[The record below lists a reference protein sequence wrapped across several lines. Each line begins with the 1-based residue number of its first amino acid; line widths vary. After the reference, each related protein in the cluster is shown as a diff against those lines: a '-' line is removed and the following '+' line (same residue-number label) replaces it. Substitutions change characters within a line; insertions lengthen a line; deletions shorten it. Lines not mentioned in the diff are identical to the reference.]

1 MHIGSVQQKQI
12 LKNINKI
19 FDTITRMKR
28 IVFLVFLIGASTI
41 FLFAQNRSQQGRGRV
56 TLSGTVLDKEDE
68 SPIVQA
74 TVQLLSLPDSTMAV
88 GNVTNP
94 NGRFSL
100 SVRPGKY
107 VLKVSYVGYL
117 SYMKQYQLTAS
128 KPTVNVGKIALASDA
143 IMLKE
148 AVVVAEAPQ
157 VTVSGDTLGYN
168 ASAYRTPEGAM
179 LEELVKKIPGAEVDD
194 DGNVKINGKEVK
206 KLLVDGKE
214 FFGGDV
220 KTGLQNLPVD
230 MVDKINA
237 YDRQSDNA
245 RITGIDDGEE
255 ETVLDLKVKKG
266 MNQGWVGNIDGG
278 IGTEERYSASA
289 NVNRFASHGDKSSQL
304 SFIGRLNNVNDQ
316 RFGGGGGP
324 RWRRN
329 NGLTASKMA
338 GLNYALETEKL
349 DFGISARYN
358 YRDNDVQSFGQVENF
373 LPSGNSSFTNSKNKS
388 FSSNQNF
395 NGHLRLEWRPDS
407 LTTFFMRGNVSWGD
421 SESGSTSL
429 SSTYNS
435 DPFAIVSNPYDF
447 LSFNSESN
455 DDLDAVRVN
464 ASNNASLSE
473 SNSLSANLN
482 MQLTRK
488 LSDNGRNVT
497 LRLISSYGDNESD
510 RYSNN
515 LIRYYG
521 DNIPTFDEEA
531 IRRYITTPTNNY
543 NLGAE
548 VSYSEPIADRVY
560 LQFSYR
566 FQYGYSESDN
576 STFDL
581 NHTGDNGWLQN
592 IVLGTLPNDFSTSW
606 LDKDQ
611 SKYAEYKKYNHNA
624 RFTFRVNREKWR
636 LSAGMAFRPQKTEL
650 TYKKGNVDTIT
661 VRNVF
666 NFSPEVDFRYQPQK
680 QTQLRFTY
688 RGRSSDPSMENLLDI
703 TDTSDPLNVR
713 KGNPGLKPSFSHNM
727 GLHFN
732 TFNMDAQ
739 RGIFSALNGSFT
751 QNAISNIRQYEASS
765 GKWTIMP
772 ENINGNWNV
781 WGMFGINTALKNNKK
796 FTIGSFTNAGF
807 TNNVGYITTG
817 EMKDAQKNTTTNLS
831 LGERVNGTYRND
843 WLEIGLNGSLNYT
856 FEKDKL
862 NPQNNQEPYT
872 FSYGGNF
879 QIYTP
884 WNMTISTNMTNQ
896 ARRGYSDASMNRNEL
911 IWNAQIAQSFLKG
924 ALTLSF
930 EWNDILKEQSNITRS
945 YNANGSSVYTYN
957 GVNSYGMIRAI
968 YRFNIFG
975 SKEAR
980 EMMKNRRGPGMGG
993 PMGRGM
999 GRGPGMGHRRF

>member
-1 MHIGSVQQKQI
+1 
-12 LKNINKI
+12 
-19 FDTITRMKR
+19 MKR
-28 IVFLVFLIGASTI
+28 LAFLVLLIGLGTTM
-41 FLFAQNRSQQGRGRV
+41 LLAQSGKV
-56 TLSGTVLDKEDE
+56 TVSGVVLDKEDD
-68 SPIVQA
+68 SPVMQA
-74 TVQLLSLPDSTMAV
+74 TVQLLSLPDSTMAA
-88 GNVTNP
+88 GNVTNN

-100 SVRPGKY
+100 SVKPGKY
-107 VLKVSYVGYL
+107 VLKVSFVGYL
-117 SYMKQYQLTAS
+117 THMKEYRLSGS
-128 KPTVNVGKIALASDA
+128 KPTLNVGKIALSSDA
-143 IMLKE
+143 IMLSE
-148 AVVVAEAPQ
+148 ATVTAEAPQ

-179 LEELVKKIPGAEVDD
+179 LEELVKKVPGAEVDD

-230 MVDKINA
+230 MVDKIKA

-255 ETVLDLKVKKG
+255 ETVLDLTVKKG

-278 IGTEERYSASA
+278 LGTEDRYSASA
-289 NVNRFASHGDKSSQL
+289 NVNRFASHGDVSKQFSVL
-304 SFIGRLNNVNDQ
+304 GRVNNVGDQ

-329 NGLTASKMA
+329 NGLNSSKMA
-338 GLNYALETEKL
+338 GLNYAIETKKF
-349 DFGISARYN
+349 DFGASVRYN
-358 YRDNDVQSFGQVENF
+358 YRDNDVQSLGQIDNF
-373 LPSGNSSFTNSKNKS
+373 LLGNKAASYTNNNSASRNK
-388 FSSNQNF
+388 NQNL

-407 LTTFFMRGNVSWGD
+407 LTTFFMRGGLSWGD
-421 SESGSTSL
+421 SESGSNSL

-435 DPFAIVSNPYDF
+435 NPFEVVADPYKFLDF
-447 LSFNSESN
+447 EGES
-455 DDLDAVRVN
+455 DERLDAIRVN
-464 ASNNASLSE
+464 ASNSGSLSE

-488 LSDNGRNVT
+488 LNDEGRNIT
-497 LRLISSYGDNESD
+497 LRGIGSYGDNESE

-515 LIRYYG
+515 ITRYYG
-521 DNIPTFDEEA
+521 DGIIAMEDT
-531 IRRYITTPTNNY
+531 IRRYIHTPTNNY
-543 NLGAE
+543 NIGAE

-576 STFDL
+576 STYNLPF
-581 NHTGDNGWLQN
+581 GW
-592 IVLGTLPNDFSTSW
+592 VLSDGLPNQFSQHQSEW
-606 LDKDQ
+606 LDPEQ
-611 SKYAEYKKYNHNA
+611 SKYAEYKKYNHDA
-624 RFTFRVNREKWR
+624 RFAFRVNRETWR
-636 LSAGMAFRPQKTEL
+636 MSAGMAFRPQNTKL
-650 TYKKGNVDTIT
+650 SYKKGAYAVDTT
-661 VRNVF
+661 RNVF

-688 RGRSSDPSMENLLDI
+688 RGRTSDPSMENLLPI
-703 TDTSDPLNVR
+703 TDNSDPLNIR
-713 KGNPGLKPSFSHNM
+713 TGNPGLKPSFSHNM

-751 QNAISNIRQYEASS
+751 QNAISNIRKYNDVT
-765 GKWTIMP
+765 GGWTTMP

-781 WGMFGINTALKNNKK
+781 FGMFGINTAFKNNKK
-796 FTIGSFTNAGF
+796 FNIGSFTNASY
-807 TNNVGYITTG
+807 NNHVGYLTTG
-817 EMKDAQKNTTTNLS
+817 EMKDAQKNTTTSLS
-831 LGERVNGTYRND
+831 LGERLNGTYRNN

-862 NPQNNQEPYT
+862 NPKNNQEPYT
-872 FSYGGNF
+872 FSYGGNL
-879 QIYTP
+879 QVYTP

-911 IWNAQIAQSFLKG
+911 IWNAQVAQSFLKG

-930 EWNDILKEQSNITRS
+930 EWNDILKEQSNIMTS
-945 YNANGSSVYTYN
+945 YDNSGRKTYTYN
-957 GVNSYGMIRAI
+957 GINSYGMIRAI

-975 SKEAR
+975 SKDAR
-980 EMMKNRRGPGMGG
+980 EKMMNRRGPGMGGG

-999 GRGPGMGHRRF
+999 GRGMGHGMGGRRPF

>member
-1 MHIGSVQQKQI
+1 
-12 LKNINKI
+12 
-19 FDTITRMKR
+19 MKR
-28 IVFLVFLIGASTI
+28 IAFLVLLLIGVSTT
-41 FLFAQNRSQQGRGRV
+41 LSFAQSQGRV
-56 TLSGTVLDKEDE
+56 TVTGTVLDKEDD
-68 SPIVQA
+68 SPVMQA
-74 TVQLLSLPDSTMAV
+74 TVQLLSLPDSTMAA
-88 GNVTNP
+88 GNVTNN

-100 SVRPGKY
+100 QVRPGKY

-117 SYMKQYQLTAS
+117 SYLKQYQLTAS

-148 AVVVAEAPQ
+148 AVVTAEAPQ

-168 ASAYRTPEGAM
+168 TSAYRTPEGAM

-230 MVDKINA
+230 MVEKINS

-266 MNQGWVGNIDGG
+266 MNQGWVGNLDGG
-278 IGTEERYSASA
+278 IGTEDRYSASA
-289 NVNRFASHGDKSSQL
+289 NVNRFSSHGDNSSQF
-304 SFIGRLNNVNDQ
+304 SMIGRINNVNDQ

-329 NGLTASKMA
+329 NGLTTSKEL
-338 GLNYALETEKL
+338 GFNYAMESKKVE
-349 DFGISARYN
+349 FGASVRYN
-358 YRDNDVQSFGQVENF
+358 YRDNDVLSLGQVENI
-373 LPSGNSSFTNSKNKS
+373 LLNTSNKS
-388 FSSNQNF
+388 YVNSNNASRNKNQNF
-395 NGHLRLEWRPDS
+395 FGHLRLEWRPDS
-407 LTTFFMRGNVSWGD
+407 MTTFFMRGGMSWGD
-421 SESGSTSL
+421 TDSRSNAL
-429 SSTYNS
+429 SATYNA
-435 DPFAIVSNPYDF
+435 DPFAIVTNPYLYLGFDG
-447 LSFNSESN
+447 ES
-455 DDLDAVRVN
+455 DEDLDAVRVN
-464 ASNNASLSE
+464 ASNSGSLSE

-488 LSDNGRNVT
+488 LNDEGRNIT
-497 LRLISSYGDNESD
+497 LRALGSYGDNESE
-510 RYSNN
+510 RFSNN
-515 LIRYYG
+515 MTRYYADG
-521 DNIPTFDEEA
+521 MITEEDT
-531 IRRYITTPTNNY
+531 IRRYIHTPTNNY
-543 NLGAE
+543 NVGAE

-576 STFDL
+576 STYNLPF
-581 NHTGDNGWLQN
+581 GW
-592 IVLGTLPNDFSTSW
+592 VLSDGLPGQFSQHQSEW
-606 LDKDQ
+606 LDPEQ
-611 SKYAEYKKYNHNA
+611 SKYAEYKKYNHDA
-624 RFTFRVNREKWR
+624 RFTFRVNRETWR
-636 LSAGMAFRPQKTEL
+636 LSAGMAFRPQNTKL
-650 TYKKGNVDTIT
+650 SYKKGEYAVDTT
-661 VRNVF
+661 RNVF

-688 RGRSSDPSMENLLDI
+688 RGRSSDPSMENLLPI
-703 TDTSDPLNVR
+703 TDNSNPLNIR
-713 KGNPGLKPSFSHNM
+713 TGNPGLKPSFSHNM

-751 QNAISNIRQYEASS
+751 QNAISNIRKYNEST
-765 GKWTIMP
+765 GGWTTMP
-772 ENINGNWNV
+772 ENINGNWNL
-781 WGMFGINTALKNNKK
+781 WGMFGINTALKSNKK
-796 FTIGSFTNAGF
+796 FTVGSFTNAGF
-807 TNNVGYITTG
+807 NNHVGYLTVG
-817 EMKDAQKNTTTNLS
+817 EMKDAKKNTTTSLS
-831 LGERVNGTYRND
+831 LGERINGTYRND

-862 NPQNNQEPYT
+862 NPENNQEPYM
-872 FSYGGNF
+872 FSYGGNLQF
-879 QIYTP
+879 YTP

-896 ARRGYSDASMNRNEL
+896 ARRGYSDTSMNRNEL
-911 IWNAQIAQSFLKG
+911 IWNAQVAQSFLKG

-930 EWNDILKEQSNITRS
+930 EWNDILKEQSNITSS
-945 YNANGSSVYTYN
+945 YSSTGKTVYTYN
-957 GVNSYGMIRAI
+957 GINSYGMIRVI

-980 EMMKNRRGPGMGG
+980 EMMQNRRGMGGPGMGG

-999 GRGPGMGHRRF
+999 GRGPGMGHGRRF

>member
-1 MHIGSVQQKQI
+1 
-12 LKNINKI
+12 
-19 FDTITRMKR
+19 MKR
-28 IVFLVFLIGASTI
+28 LAFLILLIGLGTTM
-41 FLFAQNRSQQGRGRV
+41 LLAQSGKV
-56 TLSGTVLDKEDE
+56 TVSGVVLDKEDD
-68 SPIVQA
+68 SPVMQA
-74 TVQLLSLPDSTMAV
+74 TVQLLSLPDSTMAA
-88 GNVTNP
+88 GNVTN
-94 NGRFSL
+94 NSGRFSL
-100 SVRPGKY
+100 SVKPGKY
-107 VLKVSYVGYL
+107 VLKVSFVGYL
-117 SYMKQYQLTAS
+117 THMKEYRLSGS
-128 KPTVNVGKIALASDA
+128 KPTLNVGKIALSSDA
-143 IMLKE
+143 IMLSE
-148 AVVVAEAPQ
+148 ATVTAEAPQ

-179 LEELVKKIPGAEVDD
+179 LEELVKKVPGAEVDD

-230 MVDKINA
+230 MVEKIKA

-255 ETVLDLKVKKG
+255 ETVLDLTVKKG

-278 IGTEERYSASA
+278 LGTEDRYSASA
-289 NVNRFASHGDKSSQL
+289 NVNRFASHGDVSKQFSVL
-304 SFIGRLNNVNDQ
+304 GRVNNVGDQ

-329 NGLTASKMA
+329 NGLNSSKMA
-338 GLNYALETEKL
+338 GLNYAVETKKF
-349 DFGISARYN
+349 DFGASVRYN
-358 YRDNDVQSFGQVENF
+358 YRDNDVQSLGQIDNF
-373 LPSGNSSFTNSKNKS
+373 LLGNKPASYTNNNSASRNK
-388 FSSNQNF
+388 NQNL

-407 LTTFFMRGNVSWGD
+407 LTTFFMRGGLSWGD
-421 SESGSTSL
+421 SESGSNSL

-435 DPFAIVSNPYDF
+435 NPFEVVADPYKFLDF
-447 LSFNSESN
+447 EGESN
-455 DDLDAVRVN
+455 EELDAIRVN
-464 ASNNASLSE
+464 ASNSGSLSE

-488 LSDNGRNVT
+488 LNDEGRNIT
-497 LRLISSYGDNESD
+497 LRGIGSYGDNESE

-515 LIRYYG
+515 ITRYYG
-521 DNIPTFDEEA
+521 DGIIAMEDT
-531 IRRYITTPTNNY
+531 IRRYIHTPTNNY
-543 NLGAE
+543 NIGAE

-576 STFDL
+576 STYNLPF
-581 NHTGDNGWLQN
+581 GW
-592 IVLGTLPNDFSTSW
+592 VLSDGLPNQFSQHQSEW
-606 LDKDQ
+606 LDPEQ
-611 SKYAEYKKYNHNA
+611 SKYAEYKKYNHDA
-624 RFTFRVNREKWR
+624 RFTFRVNRETWR
-636 LSAGMAFRPQKTEL
+636 LSAGMAFRPQNTKL
-650 TYKKGNVDTIT
+650 SYKKGTYAVDTT
-661 VRNVF
+661 RNVF

-688 RGRSSDPSMENLLDI
+688 RGRTSDPSMENLLPI
-703 TDTSDPLNVR
+703 TDNSDPLNIR
-713 KGNPGLKPSFSHNM
+713 TGNPGLKPSFSHNM

-751 QNAISNIRQYEASS
+751 QNAISNIRKYNDVT
-765 GKWTIMP
+765 GGWTTMP

-781 WGMFGINTALKNNKK
+781 FGMFGINTAFKNNKK
-796 FTIGSFTNAGF
+796 FNIGSFTNASY
-807 TNNVGYITTG
+807 NNHVGYLTTG
-817 EMKDAQKNTTTNLS
+817 EMKDAQKNTTTSLS
-831 LGERVNGTYRND
+831 LGERLNGTYRND
-843 WLEIGLNGSLNYT
+843 WLEVGVNGSLNYT

-862 NPQNNQEPYT
+862 NPKNNQEPYT
-872 FSYGGNF
+872 FSYGGNL
-879 QIYTP
+879 QVYTP

-924 ALTLSF
+924 ALTFSF
-930 EWNDILKEQSNITRS
+930 EWNDILKEQSNIMTS
-945 YNANGSSVYTYN
+945 YDSNGRKTYTYN
-957 GVNSYGMIRAI
+957 GINSYGMIRAI

-980 EMMKNRRGPGMGG
+980 EKMMNRRGMGTGMGGG

-999 GRGPGMGHRRF
+999 GRGMGHGMGGSRPF

>member
-1 MHIGSVQQKQI
+1 
-12 LKNINKI
+12 
-19 FDTITRMKR
+19 MKR
-28 IVFLVFLIGASTI
+28 IAFLVLLIGISTA
-41 FLFAQNRSQQGRGRV
+41 LLSAQSRSQSRGRV
-56 TLSGTVLDKEDE
+56 TLSGSVLDKEDN
-68 SPIVQA
+68 SPIMQA

-88 GNVTNP
+88 GDVTNN

-117 SYMKQYQLTAS
+117 SHLKEYQLTAS
-128 KPTVNVGKIALASDA
+128 KPTVNVGKIALSSDA

-148 AVVVAEAPQ
+148 AVVTAEAPQ

-168 ASAYRTPEGAM
+168 ASAYRTSEGAA
-179 LEELVKKIPGAEVDD
+179 LEELVKKLPGAEVDD
-194 DGNVKINGKEVK
+194 EGNVKINGKEVK

-220 KTGLQNLPVD
+220 KTGLQNLPVN

-255 ETVLDLKVKKG
+255 ETVLDLTVKKG
-266 MNQGWVGNIDGG
+266 MNQGWMGNLDGG
-278 IGTEERYSASA
+278 LGTEKRYSASA

-304 SFIGRLNNVNDQ
+304 SFIGRANNVGDR

-324 RWRRN
+324 QWRRN
-329 NGLTASKMA
+329 NGLTASKEL
-338 GLNYALETEKL
+338 GLNYAIETKKV
-349 DFGISARYN
+349 DFGVSARYN
-358 YRDNDVQSFGQVENF
+358 YRDNDVQSLGQVENF
-373 LPSGNSSFTNSKNKS
+373 LLGGGNSSFMNSNSASRNK
-388 FSSNQNF
+388 NQNF
-395 NGHLRLEWRPDS
+395 FGHLRLEWRPDS
-407 LTTFFMRGNVSWGD
+407 MTTFFMRGSMSWGD
-421 SESGSTSL
+421 SESSSNSL
-429 SSTYNS
+429 SATYNS
-435 DPFAIVSNPYDF
+435 DPFAIVSNPYQYLDF
-447 LSFNSESN
+447 DSES
-455 DDLDAVRVN
+455 DEDLDKTRVN

-473 SNSLSANLN
+473 GNSMSANLN
-482 MQLTRK
+482 MQVTRK
-488 LSDNGRNVT
+488 LNDSGRNIT
-497 LRLISSYGDNESD
+497 LRGIGSYGDNESD

-515 LIRYYG
+515 ITRYYG
-521 DNIPTFDEEA
+521 DGIITTVDT

-543 NLGAE
+543 NVGAE

-566 FQYGYSESDN
+566 FTYGYNESDN
-576 STFDL
+576 STYDL
-581 NHTGDNGWLQN
+581 LNASDRVNF
-592 IVLGTLPNDFSTSW
+592 ILGRLPNDFSESW
-606 LDKDQ
+606 IDPEQ
-611 SKYAEYKKYNHNA
+611 SKYAEYKKYNHDA
-624 RFTFRVNREKWR
+624 RFTFRVNRDTWR
-636 LSAGMAFRPQKTEL
+636 LSAGMAFRPQNTKL
-650 TYKKGNVDTIT
+650 SYKKGEYQVDTT
-661 VRNVF
+661 RNVF

-680 QTQLRFTY
+680 QTQLRFNY
-688 RGRSSDPSMENLLDI
+688 RGRSSDPSMENLLPI
-703 TDTSDPLNVR
+703 TDNSNPLNIR
-713 KGNPGLKPSFSHNM
+713 TGNPGLKPSFSHNM

-751 QNAISNIRQYEASS
+751 QNAISNIRKYNEST
-765 GKWTIMP
+765 GGWTTMP
-772 ENINGNWNV
+772 ENINGNWNL

-807 TNNVGYITTG
+807 NNNVGYLTTG
-817 EMKDAQKNTTTNLS
+817 EMKDAQKNTTTSLS
-831 LGERVNGTYRND
+831 LGERLNGTYRND
-843 WLEIGLNGSLNYT
+843 WLEVGLNGSLNYT

-872 FSYGGNF
+872 FSYGGNLQF
-879 QIYTP
+879 NTP

-896 ARRGYSDASMNRNEL
+896 ARRGYSDESMNRNEL
-911 IWNAQIAQSFLKG
+911 IWNAQVAQSFLKG

-945 YNANGSSVYTYN
+945 YTSSGSSVYTYN
-957 GVNSYGMIRAI
+957 GVNSYGMVRVI

-975 SKEAR
+975 NKEAR
-980 EMMKNRRGPGMGG
+980 EMMQNRRGMGPGMGGG

-999 GRGPGMGHRRF
+999 GHGRRF

>member
-1 MHIGSVQQKQI
+1 
-12 LKNINKI
+12 
-19 FDTITRMKR
+19 MKR
-28 IVFLVFLIGASTI
+28 IAFLVLLIGISTA
-41 FLFAQNRSQQGRGRV
+41 LLSAQSRSQSRGRV
-56 TLSGTVLDKEDE
+56 TLSGTVLDKEDN
-68 SPIVQA
+68 SPIMQA

-88 GNVTNP
+88 GDVTNN

-117 SYMKQYQLTAS
+117 SHLKEYQLTAS
-128 KPTVNVGKIALASDA
+128 KPTVNVGKIALSSDA

-148 AVVVAEAPQ
+148 AVVTAEAPQ

-168 ASAYRTPEGAM
+168 ASAYRTSEGAA
-179 LEELVKKIPGAEVDD
+179 LEELVKKLPGAEVDD
-194 DGNVKINGKEVK
+194 EGNVKINGKEVK

-220 KTGLQNLPVD
+220 KTGLQNLPVN

-255 ETVLDLKVKKG
+255 ETVLDLTVKKG
-266 MNQGWVGNIDGG
+266 MNQGWMGNLDGG
-278 IGTEERYSASA
+278 LGTEKRYSASA

-304 SFIGRLNNVNDQ
+304 SFIGRANNVGDR

-324 RWRRN
+324 QWRRN
-329 NGLTASKMA
+329 NGLTASKEL
-338 GLNYALETEKL
+338 GLNYAIETKKV
-349 DFGISARYN
+349 DFGVSARYN
-358 YRDNDVQSFGQVENF
+358 YRDNDVQSLGQVENF
-373 LPSGNSSFTNSKNKS
+373 LLGGGNSSFMNSNSASRNK
-388 FSSNQNF
+388 NQNF
-395 NGHLRLEWRPDS
+395 FGHLRLEWRPDS
-407 LTTFFMRGNVSWGD
+407 MTTFFMRGSMSWGD
-421 SESGSTSL
+421 SESSSNSL

-435 DPFAIVSNPYDF
+435 DPFKIVTDPYQYLGFSSNP
-447 LSFNSESN
+447 NIA
-455 DDLDAVRVN
+455 LDTVRVN
-464 ASNNASLSE
+464 ASENASLSE

-488 LSDNGRNVT
+488 LNDKGRNVT
-497 LRLISSYGDNESD
+497 LRGISSYGDSESE
-510 RYSNN
+510 RYTDN
-515 LIRYYG
+515 LTKFYG
-521 DNIPTFDEEA
+521 DGIPTREEP
-531 IRRYITTPTNNY
+531 IRRYIHTPVNNY
-543 NLGAE
+543 NIGAE

-560 LQFSYR
+560 LQFSYK
-566 FQYGYSESDN
+566 FQYGYNESDN
-576 STFDL
+576 STYNMPFD
-581 NHTGDNGWLQN
+581 W
-592 IVLGTLPNDFSTSW
+592 VLANKLSGKFNNEKE
-606 LDKDQ
+606 LDEDQ
-611 SKYAEYKKYNHNA
+611 SKYAEYKKYNHDA
-624 RFTFRVNREKWR
+624 RFTFRVNRETWR
-636 LSAGMAFRPQKTEL
+636 LSAGMAFRPQNTKL
-650 TYKKGNVDTIT
+650 TYKHLGVDTVT
-661 VRNVF
+661 TRSVF

-703 TDTSDPLNVR
+703 TDDSDPLNIR

-751 QNAISNIRQYEASS
+751 QNAISNKRQYDVNS
-765 GKWTIMP
+765 GVWTTKP
-772 ENINGNWNV
+772 ENINGNWNL

-796 FTIGSFTNAGF
+796 FTFGSFTNAGF
-807 TNNVGYITTG
+807 NNNVGYVTIG
-817 EMKDAQKNTTTNLS
+817 QDIDAAQKNTTTSLS
-831 LGERVNGTYRND
+831 LGERLNGTYRND
-843 WLEIGLNGSLNYT
+843 WLEVGLNGSLNYT

-872 FSYGGNF
+872 FSYGGNLQF
-879 QIYTP
+879 NTP

-896 ARRGYSDASMNRNEL
+896 ARRGYSDESMNRNEL
-911 IWNAQIAQSFLKG
+911 IWNAQVAQSFLKG

-945 YNANGSSVYTYN
+945 YTSSGSSVYTYN
-957 GVNSYGMIRAI
+957 GVNSYGMVRVI

-980 EMMKNRRGPGMGG
+980 EMMQNRRGMGPGG

-999 GRGPGMGHRRF
+999 GRGPGMGPGRRF

>member
-1 MHIGSVQQKQI
+1 
-12 LKNINKI
+12 
-19 FDTITRMKR
+19 MKR
-28 IVFLVFLIGASTI
+28 IAFLVLLLIGISTT
-41 FLFAQNRSQQGRGRV
+41 LSFAQSQGRV
-56 TLSGTVLDKEDE
+56 TVTGTVLDKEDD
-68 SPIVQA
+68 SPVMQA
-74 TVQLLSLPDSTMAV
+74 TVQLLSLPDSTMAA
-88 GNVTNP
+88 GNVTNN

-100 SVRPGKY
+100 QVRPGKY

-117 SYMKQYQLTAS
+117 SYLKQYQLTAS

-148 AVVVAEAPQ
+148 AVVTAEAPQ

-168 ASAYRTPEGAM
+168 TSAYRTPEGAM

-230 MVDKINA
+230 MVEKINS

-266 MNQGWVGNIDGG
+266 MNQGWVGNLDGG
-278 IGTEERYSASA
+278 IGTEDRYSASA
-289 NVNRFASHGDKSSQL
+289 NVNRFSSHGDNSSQF
-304 SFIGRLNNVNDQ
+304 SMIGRINNVNDQ

-329 NGLTASKMA
+329 NGLTTSKEL
-338 GLNYALETEKL
+338 GFNYAMESKKVE
-349 DFGISARYN
+349 FGASVRYN
-358 YRDNDVQSFGQVENF
+358 YRDNDVLSLGQVENI
-373 LPSGNSSFTNSKNKS
+373 LLNTSNKS
-388 FSSNQNF
+388 YVNSNNASRNKNQNF
-395 NGHLRLEWRPDS
+395 FGHLRLEWRPDS
-407 LTTFFMRGNVSWGD
+407 MTTFFMRGGMSWGD
-421 SESGSTSL
+421 TDSRSNAL
-429 SSTYNS
+429 SATYNA
-435 DPFAIVSNPYDF
+435 DPFAIVTNPYLYLGFDG
-447 LSFNSESN
+447 ES
-455 DDLDAVRVN
+455 DEDLDAVRVN
-464 ASNNASLSE
+464 ASNSGSLSE

-488 LSDNGRNVT
+488 LNDEGRNIT
-497 LRLISSYGDNESD
+497 LRALGSYGDNESE
-510 RYSNN
+510 RFSNN
-515 LIRYYG
+515 MTRYYADG
-521 DNIPTFDEEA
+521 MITEEDT
-531 IRRYITTPTNNY
+531 IRRYIHTPTNNY
-543 NLGAE
+543 NVGAE

-576 STFDL
+576 STYNLPF
-581 NHTGDNGWLQN
+581 GW
-592 IVLGTLPNDFSTSW
+592 VLSDGLPGQFSQHQSEW
-606 LDKDQ
+606 LDPEQ
-611 SKYAEYKKYNHNA
+611 SKYAEYKKYNHDA
-624 RFTFRVNREKWR
+624 RFTFRVNRETWR
-636 LSAGMAFRPQKTEL
+636 LSAGMAFRPQNTKL
-650 TYKKGNVDTIT
+650 SYKKGEYAVDTT
-661 VRNVF
+661 RNVF

-688 RGRSSDPSMENLLDI
+688 RGRSSDPSMENLLPI
-703 TDTSDPLNVR
+703 TDNSNPLNIR
-713 KGNPGLKPSFSHNM
+713 TGNPGLKPSFSHNM

-751 QNAISNIRQYEASS
+751 QNAISNIRKYNEST
-765 GKWTIMP
+765 GGWTTMP
-772 ENINGNWNV
+772 ENINGNWNL
-781 WGMFGINTALKNNKK
+781 WGMFGVNTALKSNKK
-796 FTIGSFTNAGF
+796 FTVGSFTNAGF
-807 TNNVGYITTG
+807 NNHVGYLTVG
-817 EMKDAQKNTTTNLS
+817 EMKDAKKNTTTSLS
-831 LGERVNGTYRND
+831 LGERINGTYRNN

-862 NPQNNQEPYT
+862 NPENNQEPYM
-872 FSYGGNF
+872 FSYGGNLQF
-879 QIYTP
+879 YTP

-896 ARRGYSDASMNRNEL
+896 ARRGYSDTSMNRNEL
-911 IWNAQIAQSFLKG
+911 IWNAQVAQSFLKG

-930 EWNDILKEQSNITRS
+930 EWNDILKEQSNITSS
-945 YNANGSSVYTYN
+945 YSSTGKTVYTYN
-957 GVNSYGMIRAI
+957 GINSYGMIRVI

-980 EMMKNRRGPGMGG
+980 EMMQNRRGMGGPGMGG

-999 GRGPGMGHRRF
+999 GRGPGMGHGRRF

>member
-1 MHIGSVQQKQI
+1 
-12 LKNINKI
+12 
-19 FDTITRMKR
+19 MKR
-28 IVFLVFLIGASTI
+28 IAFLVLLIGISTA
-41 FLFAQNRSQQGRGRV
+41 LLSAQSRSQSRGRV
-56 TLSGTVLDKEDE
+56 TLSGSVLDKEDN
-68 SPIVQA
+68 SPIMQA

-88 GNVTNP
+88 GDVTNN

-117 SYMKQYQLTAS
+117 SHLKEYQLTAS
-128 KPTVNVGKIALASDA
+128 KPTVNVGKIALSSDA

-148 AVVVAEAPQ
+148 AVVTAEAPQ

-168 ASAYRTPEGAM
+168 ASAYRTSEGAA
-179 LEELVKKIPGAEVDD
+179 LEELVKKLPGAEVDD
-194 DGNVKINGKEVK
+194 EGNVKINGKEVK

-220 KTGLQNLPVD
+220 KTGLQNLPVN

-255 ETVLDLKVKKG
+255 ETVLDLTVKKG
-266 MNQGWVGNIDGG
+266 MNQGWMGNLDGG
-278 IGTEERYSASA
+278 LGTEKRYSASA

-304 SFIGRLNNVNDQ
+304 SFIGRANNVGDR

-324 RWRRN
+324 QWRRN
-329 NGLTASKMA
+329 NGLTASKEL
-338 GLNYALETEKL
+338 GLNYAIETKKV
-349 DFGISARYN
+349 DFGVSARYN
-358 YRDNDVQSFGQVENF
+358 YRDNDVQSLGQVENF
-373 LPSGNSSFTNSKNKS
+373 LLGGGNSSFMNSNSASRNK
-388 FSSNQNF
+388 NQNF
-395 NGHLRLEWRPDS
+395 FGHLRLEWRPDS
-407 LTTFFMRGNVSWGD
+407 MTTFFMRGSMSWGD
-421 SESGSTSL
+421 SESSSNSL
-429 SSTYNS
+429 SATYNS
-435 DPFAIVSNPYDF
+435 DPFAIVSNPYQYLDF
-447 LSFNSESN
+447 DSES
-455 DDLDAVRVN
+455 DEDLDKTRVN

-473 SNSLSANLN
+473 GNSMSANLN
-482 MQLTRK
+482 MQVTRK
-488 LSDNGRNVT
+488 LNDSGRNIT
-497 LRLISSYGDNESD
+497 LRGIGSYGDNESD

-515 LIRYYG
+515 ITRYYG
-521 DNIPTFDEEA
+521 DGIITTVDT

-543 NLGAE
+543 NVGAE

-566 FQYGYSESDN
+566 FTYGYNESDN
-576 STFDL
+576 STYDL
-581 NHTGDNGWLQN
+581 LNASDRVNF
-592 IVLGTLPNDFSTSW
+592 ILGRLPNDFSESW
-606 LDKDQ
+606 IDPEQ
-611 SKYAEYKKYNHNA
+611 SKYAEYKKYNHDA
-624 RFTFRVNREKWR
+624 RFTFRVNRNTWR
-636 LSAGMAFRPQKTEL
+636 LSAGMAFRPQNTKL
-650 TYKKGNVDTIT
+650 SYKKGEYQVDTT
-661 VRNVF
+661 RNVF

-680 QTQLRFTY
+680 QTQLRFNY
-688 RGRSSDPSMENLLDI
+688 RGRSSDPSMENLLPI
-703 TDTSDPLNVR
+703 TDNSNPLNIR
-713 KGNPGLKPSFSHNM
+713 TGNPGLKPSFSHNM

-751 QNAISNIRQYEASS
+751 QNAISNIRKYNEST
-765 GKWTIMP
+765 GGWTTMP
-772 ENINGNWNV
+772 ENINGNWNL

-807 TNNVGYITTG
+807 NNNVGYLTTG
-817 EMKDAQKNTTTNLS
+817 EMKDAQKNTTTSLS
-831 LGERVNGTYRND
+831 LGERLNGTYRND
-843 WLEIGLNGSLNYT
+843 WLEVGLNGSLNYT

-872 FSYGGNF
+872 FSYGGNLQF
-879 QIYTP
+879 NTP

-896 ARRGYSDASMNRNEL
+896 ARRGYSDESMNRNEL
-911 IWNAQIAQSFLKG
+911 IWNAQVAQSFLKG

-945 YNANGSSVYTYN
+945 YTSSGSSVYTYN
-957 GVNSYGMIRAI
+957 GVNSYGMVRVI

-975 SKEAR
+975 NKEAR
-980 EMMKNRRGPGMGG
+980 EMMQNRRGMGPGG

-999 GRGPGMGHRRF
+999 GRGPGMGHGRRF

>member
-1 MHIGSVQQKQI
+1 
-12 LKNINKI
+12 
-19 FDTITRMKR
+19 MKR
-28 IVFLVFLIGASTI
+28 IAFLVLLIGISTA
-41 FLFAQNRSQQGRGRV
+41 LLSAQSRSQSRGRV
-56 TLSGTVLDKEDE
+56 TLSGSVLDKEDN
-68 SPIVQA
+68 SPIMQA

-88 GNVTNP
+88 GDVTNN

-117 SYMKQYQLTAS
+117 SHLKEYQLTAS
-128 KPTVNVGKIALASDA
+128 KPTVNVGKIALSSDA

-148 AVVVAEAPQ
+148 AVVTAEAPQ

-168 ASAYRTPEGAM
+168 ASAYRTSEGAA
-179 LEELVKKIPGAEVDD
+179 LEELVKKLPGAEVDD
-194 DGNVKINGKEVK
+194 EGNVKINGKEVK

-220 KTGLQNLPVD
+220 KTGLQNLPVN

-255 ETVLDLKVKKG
+255 ETVLDLTVKKG
-266 MNQGWVGNIDGG
+266 MNQGWMGNLDGG
-278 IGTEERYSASA
+278 LGTEKRYSASA

-304 SFIGRLNNVNDQ
+304 SFIGRANNVGDR

-324 RWRRN
+324 QWRRN
-329 NGLTASKMA
+329 NGLTASKEL
-338 GLNYALETEKL
+338 GLNYAIETKKV
-349 DFGISARYN
+349 DFGVSARYN
-358 YRDNDVQSFGQVENF
+358 YRDNDVQSLGQVENF
-373 LPSGNSSFTNSKNKS
+373 LLGGGNSSFMNSNSASRNK
-388 FSSNQNF
+388 NQNF
-395 NGHLRLEWRPDS
+395 FGHLRLEWRPDS
-407 LTTFFMRGNVSWGD
+407 MTTFFMRGSMSWGD
-421 SESGSTSL
+421 SESSSNSL
-429 SSTYNS
+429 SATYNS
-435 DPFAIVSNPYDF
+435 DPFAIVSNPYQYLDF
-447 LSFNSESN
+447 DSES
-455 DDLDAVRVN
+455 DEDLDKTRVN

-473 SNSLSANLN
+473 GNSMSANLN
-482 MQLTRK
+482 MQVTRK
-488 LSDNGRNVT
+488 LNDSGRNIT
-497 LRLISSYGDNESD
+497 LRGIGSYGDNESD

-515 LIRYYG
+515 ITRYYG
-521 DNIPTFDEEA
+521 DGIITAVDT

-543 NLGAE
+543 NVGAE

-566 FQYGYSESDN
+566 FTYGYNESDN
-576 STFDL
+576 STYDL
-581 NHTGDNGWLQN
+581 LNASDRVNF
-592 IVLGTLPNDFSTSW
+592 ILGRLPNDFSESW
-606 LDKDQ
+606 IDPEQ
-611 SKYAEYKKYNHNA
+611 SKYAEYKKYNHDA
-624 RFTFRVNREKWR
+624 RFTFRVNRNTWR
-636 LSAGMAFRPQKTEL
+636 LSAGMAFRPQNTKL
-650 TYKKGNVDTIT
+650 SYKKGEYQVDTT
-661 VRNVF
+661 RNVF

-680 QTQLRFTY
+680 QTQLRFSY
-688 RGRSSDPSMENLLDI
+688 RGRSSDPSMENLLPI
-703 TDTSDPLNVR
+703 TDNSDPLNIR
-713 KGNPGLKPSFSHNM
+713 TGNPGLKPSFSHNM

-751 QNAISNIRQYEASS
+751 QNAISNIRKYNEST
-765 GKWTIMP
+765 GGWTTMP
-772 ENINGNWNV
+772 ENINGNWNL

-807 TNNVGYITTG
+807 NNNVGYLTTG
-817 EMKDAQKNTTTNLS
+817 EMKDAQKNTTTSLS
-831 LGERVNGTYRND
+831 LGERLNGTYRND
-843 WLEIGLNGSLNYT
+843 WLEVGLNGSLNYT

-872 FSYGGNF
+872 FSYGGNLQF
-879 QIYTP
+879 NTP

-896 ARRGYSDASMNRNEL
+896 ARRGYSDESMNRNEL
-911 IWNAQIAQSFLKG
+911 IWNAQVAQSFLKG

-945 YNANGSSVYTYN
+945 YTSSGSSVYTYN
-957 GVNSYGMIRAI
+957 GVNSYGMVRVI

-980 EMMKNRRGPGMGG
+980 EMMQNRRGMGPGG

-999 GRGPGMGHRRF
+999 GRGPGMGPGRRF

>member
-1 MHIGSVQQKQI
+1 
-12 LKNINKI
+12 
-19 FDTITRMKR
+19 MKR
-28 IVFLVFLIGASTI
+28 IAFLVLLIGISTA
-41 FLFAQNRSQQGRGRV
+41 LLSAQSRSQSRGRV
-56 TLSGTVLDKEDE
+56 TLSGTVLDKEDN
-68 SPIVQA
+68 SPIMQA

-88 GNVTNP
+88 GDVTNN

-117 SYMKQYQLTAS
+117 SHLKEYQLTAS
-128 KPTVNVGKIALASDA
+128 KPTVNVGKIALSSDA

-148 AVVVAEAPQ
+148 AVVTAEAPQ

-168 ASAYRTPEGAM
+168 ASAYRTSEGAA
-179 LEELVKKIPGAEVDD
+179 LEELVKKLPGAEVDD
-194 DGNVKINGKEVK
+194 EGNVKINGKEVK

-220 KTGLQNLPVD
+220 KTVLENLPVN

-255 ETVLDLKVKKG
+255 ETVLDLTVKKG
-266 MNQGWVGNIDGG
+266 MNQGWMGNLDGG
-278 IGTEERYSASA
+278 LGTEKRYSASA

-304 SFIGRLNNVNDQ
+304 SFIGRANNVGDR

-324 RWRRN
+324 QWRRN
-329 NGLTASKMA
+329 NGLTASKEL
-338 GLNYALETEKL
+338 GLNYAIETKKV
-349 DFGISARYN
+349 DFGVSARYN
-358 YRDNDVQSFGQVENF
+358 YRDNDVQSLGQVENF
-373 LPSGNSSFTNSKNKS
+373 LLGGGNSSFMNSNSASRNK
-388 FSSNQNF
+388 NQNF
-395 NGHLRLEWRPDS
+395 FGHLRLEWRPDS
-407 LTTFFMRGNVSWGD
+407 MTTFFMRGSMSWGD
-421 SESGSTSL
+421 SESSSNSL
-429 SSTYNS
+429 SATYNS
-435 DPFAIVSNPYDF
+435 DPFAIVSNPYQYLDF
-447 LSFNSESN
+447 DSES
-455 DDLDAVRVN
+455 DEDLDKTRVN

-473 SNSLSANLN
+473 GNSMSANLN
-482 MQLTRK
+482 MQVTRK
-488 LSDNGRNVT
+488 LNDSGRNIT
-497 LRLISSYGDNESD
+497 LRGIGSYGDNESD

-515 LIRYYG
+515 ITRYYG
-521 DNIPTFDEEA
+521 DGIITTVDT

-543 NLGAE
+543 NVGAE

-566 FQYGYSESDN
+566 FTYGYNESDN
-576 STFDL
+576 STYDL
-581 NHTGDNGWLQN
+581 LNASDRVNF
-592 IVLGTLPNDFSTSW
+592 ILGRLPNDFSESW
-606 LDKDQ
+606 IDPEQ
-611 SKYAEYKKYNHNA
+611 SKYAEYKKYNHDA
-624 RFTFRVNREKWR
+624 RFTFRVNRNTWR
-636 LSAGMAFRPQKTEL
+636 LSAGMAFRPQNTKL
-650 TYKKGNVDTIT
+650 SYKKGEYQVDTT
-661 VRNVF
+661 RNVF

-680 QTQLRFTY
+680 QTQLRFNY
-688 RGRSSDPSMENLLDI
+688 RGRSSDPSMENLLPI
-703 TDTSDPLNVR
+703 TDNSNPLNIR
-713 KGNPGLKPSFSHNM
+713 TGNPGLKPSFSHNM

-751 QNAISNIRQYEASS
+751 QNAISNIRKYNEST
-765 GKWTIMP
+765 GGWTTMP
-772 ENINGNWNV
+772 ENINGNWNL

-807 TNNVGYITTG
+807 NNNVGYLTTG
-817 EMKDAQKNTTTNLS
+817 EMKDAQKNTTTSLS
-831 LGERVNGTYRND
+831 LGERLNGTYRND
-843 WLEIGLNGSLNYT
+843 WLEVGLNGSLNYT

-872 FSYGGNF
+872 FSYGGNLQF
-879 QIYTP
+879 NTP

-896 ARRGYSDASMNRNEL
+896 ARRGYSDESMNRNEL
-911 IWNAQIAQSFLKG
+911 IWNAQVAQSFLKG

-945 YNANGSSVYTYN
+945 YTSSGSSVYTYN
-957 GVNSYGMIRAI
+957 GVNSYGMVRVI

-975 SKEAR
+975 NKEAR
-980 EMMKNRRGPGMGG
+980 EMMQNRRGMGPGG

-999 GRGPGMGHRRF
+999 GRGPGMGHGRRF

>member
-1 MHIGSVQQKQI
+1 MKRLAFLVLLIGLGTTMLLAQSGKVTVSGSV
-12 LKNINKI
+12 
-19 FDTITRMKR
+19 F
-28 IVFLVFLIGASTI
+28 
-41 FLFAQNRSQQGRGRV
+41 
-56 TLSGTVLDKEDE
+56 DKEDN
-68 SPIVQA
+68 SPVMQA
-74 TVQLLSLPDSTMAV
+74 TVQLLSLPDSTMAA
-88 GNVTNP
+88 GNVTNN

-100 SVRPGKY
+100 SVKPGKY
-107 VLKVSYVGYL
+107 VLKVSFVGYL
-117 SYMKQYQLTAS
+117 THMKEYRLSGS
-128 KPTVNVGKIALASDA
+128 KPTLNVGKIALSSDA
-143 IMLKE
+143 IMLSE
-148 AVVVAEAPQ
+148 ATVTAEAPQ

-179 LEELVKKIPGAEVDD
+179 LEELVKKVPGAEVDD

-230 MVDKINA
+230 MVEKIKA

-255 ETVLDLKVKKG
+255 ETVLDLTVKKG
-266 MNQGWVGNIDGG
+266 MNQGWVGNFDGG
-278 IGTEERYSASA
+278 LGTEDRYSASA
-289 NVNRFASHGDKSSQL
+289 NVNRFASHGDVSKQFSVL
-304 SFIGRLNNVNDQ
+304 GRVNNVGDQ

-329 NGLTASKMA
+329 NGLTSSKMA
-338 GLNYALETEKL
+338 GLNYAIETKKF
-349 DFGISARYN
+349 DFGASVRYN
-358 YRDNDVQSFGQVENF
+358 YRDNDVQSLGQVENF
-373 LPSGNSSFTNSKNKS
+373 LLNGANSSFSNSNSASRNKS
-388 FSSNQNF
+388 QNL

-407 LTTFFMRGNVSWGD
+407 MTTFFMRGNVSWGD
-421 SESGSTSL
+421 TDNGSNSL

-435 DPFAIVSNPYDF
+435 DPFAIVADPYQYLGFDSNP
-447 LSFNSESN
+447 NIA
-455 DDLDAVRVN
+455 LDTARVN
-464 ASNNASLSE
+464 ASENSSLSE

-482 MQLTRK
+482 MQVTRK
-488 LSDNGRNVT
+488 LNEEGRNVT
-497 LRLISSYGDNESD
+497 LRAIGNYGDSESE
-510 RYSNN
+510 RYTDN
-515 LIRYYG
+515 LTKFYG
-521 DNIPTFDEEA
+521 DGIVTREEP

-543 NLGAE
+543 NIGAE

-560 LQFSYR
+560 LQFSYK
-566 FQYGYSESDN
+566 FQYGYNESDN
-576 STFDL
+576 STYNMPFD
-581 NHTGDNGWLQN
+581 W
-592 IVLGTLPNDFSTSW
+592 VLENKLSGKFDTEKE

-611 SKYAEYKKYNHNA
+611 SKYAEYKKYNHDA
-624 RFTFRVNREKWR
+624 RITFRVNRETWR
-636 LSAGMAFRPQKTEL
+636 LSAGMAFRPQNTEL
-650 TYKKGNVDTIT
+650 TYKYMGVDTVT
-661 VRNVF
+661 TRSVF

-688 RGRSSDPSMENLLDI
+688 RGRTSDPSMENLLDI
-703 TDTSDPLNVR
+703 TDDSDPLNVR

-751 QNAISNIRQYEASS
+751 QNAISNKRQYNTSN
-765 GKWTIMP
+765 GVWTTMP

-781 WGMFGINTALKNNKK
+781 FGMFGINTAFKNNTK
-796 FTIGSFTNAGF
+796 FNIGSFTNASYN
-807 TNNVGYITTG
+807 NNVGYITTG
-817 EMKDAQKNTTTNLS
+817 EMKDAQKNTTTALS
-831 LGERVNGTYRND
+831 LGERLNGTYRND
-843 WLEIGLNGSLNYT
+843 WLEVGLNGSLNYT

-872 FSYGGNF
+872 FSYGGNL

-896 ARRGYSDASMNRNEL
+896 ARRGYTDASMNRNEL
-911 IWNAQIAQSFLKG
+911 IWNAQVAQSFLKG

-945 YNANGSSVYTYN
+945 YTSSGSSVYTYN

-980 EMMKNRRGPGMGG
+980 EMMNQRRGMGPGMGGG

-999 GRGPGMGHRRF
+999 GRGPGHGMGGRRPF

>member
-1 MHIGSVQQKQI
+1 
-12 LKNINKI
+12 
-19 FDTITRMKR
+19 MKR
-28 IVFLVFLIGASTI
+28 IAFLVLLIGISTA
-41 FLFAQNRSQQGRGRV
+41 LLSAQSRSQSRGRV
-56 TLSGTVLDKEDE
+56 TLSGSVLDKEDN
-68 SPIVQA
+68 SPIMQA

-88 GNVTNP
+88 GDVTNN

-117 SYMKQYQLTAS
+117 SHLKEYQLTAS
-128 KPTVNVGKIALASDA
+128 KPTVNVGKIALSSDA

-148 AVVVAEAPQ
+148 AVVTAEAPQ

-168 ASAYRTPEGAM
+168 ASAYRTSEGAA
-179 LEELVKKIPGAEVDD
+179 LEELVKKLPGAEVDD
-194 DGNVKINGKEVK
+194 EGNVKINGKEVK

-220 KTGLQNLPVD
+220 KTGLQNLPVN

-255 ETVLDLKVKKG
+255 ETVLDLTVKKG
-266 MNQGWVGNIDGG
+266 MNQGWMGNLDGG
-278 IGTEERYSASA
+278 LGTEKRYSASA

-304 SFIGRLNNVNDQ
+304 SFIGRANNVGDR

-324 RWRRN
+324 QWRRN
-329 NGLTASKMA
+329 NGLTASKEL
-338 GLNYALETEKL
+338 GLNYAIETKKV
-349 DFGISARYN
+349 DFGVSARYN
-358 YRDNDVQSFGQVENF
+358 YRDNDVQSLGQVENF
-373 LPSGNSSFTNSKNKS
+373 LLGGGNSSFMNSNSASRNK
-388 FSSNQNF
+388 NQNF
-395 NGHLRLEWRPDS
+395 FGHLRLEWRPDS
-407 LTTFFMRGNVSWGD
+407 MTTFFMRGSMSWGD
-421 SESGSTSL
+421 SESSSNSL
-429 SSTYNS
+429 SATYNS
-435 DPFAIVSNPYDF
+435 DPFAIVSNPYQYLDF
-447 LSFNSESN
+447 DSES
-455 DDLDAVRVN
+455 DEDLDKTRVN

-473 SNSLSANLN
+473 GNSMSANLN
-482 MQLTRK
+482 MQVTRK
-488 LSDNGRNVT
+488 LNDSGRNIT
-497 LRLISSYGDNESD
+497 LRGIGSYGDNESD

-515 LIRYYG
+515 ITRYYG
-521 DNIPTFDEEA
+521 DGIITTVDT

-543 NLGAE
+543 NVGAE

-566 FQYGYSESDN
+566 FTYGYNESDN
-576 STFDL
+576 STYDL
-581 NHTGDNGWLQN
+581 LNASDRVNF
-592 IVLGTLPNDFSTSW
+592 ILGRLPNDFSESW
-606 LDKDQ
+606 IDPEQ
-611 SKYAEYKKYNHNA
+611 SKYAEYKKYNHDA
-624 RFTFRVNREKWR
+624 RFTFRVNRNTWR
-636 LSAGMAFRPQKTEL
+636 LSAGMAFRPQNTKL
-650 TYKKGNVDTIT
+650 SYKKGEYQVDTT
-661 VRNVF
+661 RNVF

-680 QTQLRFTY
+680 QTQLRFNY
-688 RGRSSDPSMENLLDI
+688 RGRSSDPSMENLLPI
-703 TDTSDPLNVR
+703 TDNSNPLNIR
-713 KGNPGLKPSFSHNM
+713 TGNPGLKPSFSHNM

-751 QNAISNIRQYEASS
+751 QNAISNIRKYNEST
-765 GKWTIMP
+765 GGWTTMP
-772 ENINGNWNV
+772 ENINGNWNL

-807 TNNVGYITTG
+807 NNNVGYLTTG
-817 EMKDAQKNTTTNLS
+817 EMKDAQKNTTTSLS
-831 LGERVNGTYRND
+831 LGERLNGTYRND
-843 WLEIGLNGSLNYT
+843 WLEVGLNGSLNYT

-872 FSYGGNF
+872 FSYGGNL
-879 QIYTP
+879 QINAP

-896 ARRGYSDASMNRNEL
+896 ARRGYSDESMNRNEL
-911 IWNAQIAQSFLKG
+911 IWNAQVAQSFLKG

-945 YNANGSSVYTYN
+945 YTSSGSSVYTYN
-957 GVNSYGMIRAI
+957 GVNSYGMVRVI

-980 EMMKNRRGPGMGG
+980 EMMQNRRGMGPGG

-999 GRGPGMGHRRF
+999 GSGMGPGRRF